1 MLKKTF
7 AAISTLAL
15 ILTAGCSAQQ
25 SLEHSAEHSIVG
37 GWTQAEDGT
46 VTDELLELFNKAMQ
60 SKLGMSYTP
69 VKLLETQ
76 LVSGTNYKFLCEAAA
91 VTPGAKTEQK
101 IVTIYVDLKGNAE
114 VLEIEDAP
122 EMTGNT
128 QIPNPF
134 RGAETI
140 EEAEN
145 ATGYSFIIPE
155 MIDGYAI
162 DRISYIPDT
171 LIQVVYVHS
180 EDDTIMI
187 RKGTGTDDIS
197 GDYNV
202 YTDIQEQT
210 VNGSTLT
217 IKGNDGAYSC
227 AIWNDGTYAYSIT
240 ADQPMSAEVL
250 TAIAGSM
257 Q

>member
-7 AAISTLAL
+7 AASAALAL
-15 ILTAGCSAQQ
+15 ILTAGCSAQK
-25 SLEHSAEHSIVG
+25 SEEHSIVG
-37 GWTQAEDGT
+37 GWTEAEDGT
-46 VTDELLELFNKAMQ
+46 VTDEMLELFNKAMQ

-76 LVSGTNYKFLCEAAA
+76 LVNGTNYKFLCEAAA

-114 VLEIEDAP
+114 VLDIEDAP

-140 EEAEN
+140 EDAE
-145 ATGYSFIIPE
+145 TGAGFSFIIPD
-155 MIDGYAI
+155 MIDGYALE
-162 DRISYIPDT
+162 RISYIPDT
-171 LIQVVYVHS
+171 LIQVVYAHS
-180 EDDTIMI
+180 EDDTVMI

-210 VNGSTLT
+210 VSGNTLT

-227 AIWNDGTYAYSIT
+227 VTWNDGTYTYSIT
-240 ADQPMSAEVL
+240 ADQPMSAEIL
-250 TAIAGSM
+250 TAIAGAM